1 MTTAGKVFLVGAGPG
16 DPDLITLKAIK
27 ALQQAEVVLVDD
39 LVNPELLAHCPQ
51 ARIVHVG
58 KRGGCKSTPQPFINR
73 MLIALAEQGQIVV
86 RLKGGDPFV
95 FGRGGEEMLALRAAG
110 VAYEVIPGM
119 TSGLSAC
126 ASMEVPATHRGLNH
140 GVTLVTGHTQ
150 DGGPLPWQA
159 LVASNTT
166 LVIYMGMQHLA
177 DISRELI
184 AAGMAADM
192 PCMVVENATRADERA
207 LVSSL
212 AAMPMHSHRHQM
224 QSPAMIVVG
233 EVVRLAN
240 SARTLQTLE
249 QQGVLTQLEYL
260 QAVNAN

>member
-39 LVNPELLAHCPQ
+39 LVNPDLLTHCPQ

-110 VAYEVIPGM
+110 VAYELIPGM

-126 ASMEVPATHRGLNH
+126 ASLEVPATHRGLNH

-150 DGGPLPWQA
+150 DGGPLPWRA

-184 AAGMAADM
+184 AAGMSPAM
-192 PCMVVENATRADERA
+192 PCMVVESATRDDERA
-207 LVSSL
+207 LVSTL
-212 AAMPMHSHRHQM
+212 EAMPLYSHQHQM
-224 QSPAMIVVG
+224 KSPAMIVVG
-233 EVVRLAN
+233 VVVKMAN
-240 SARTLQTLE
+240 SAKTLQAL
-249 QQGVLTQLEYL
+249 QQFDYL
-260 QAVNAN
+260 QAAKAS

>member
-39 LVNPELLAHCPQ
+39 LVNPDLLTHCPQ

-58 KRGGCKSTPQPFINR
+58 KRGGCKSTPQHFINR
-73 MLIALAEQGQIVV
+73 MMIALAEQGQQVV

-95 FGRGGEEMLALRAAG
+95 FGRGGEEMLAMRAAG
-110 VAYEVIPGM
+110 VTYEIIPGM

-126 ASMEVPATHRGLNH
+126 ASMDVPATHRGLNN

-150 DGGPLPWQA
+150 DGGPLPWRA
-159 LVASNTT
+159 LVESNTT

-184 AAGMAADM
+184 AAGMSKNM
-192 PCMVVENATRADERA
+192 PCMIVESATRADERA
-207 LVSSL
+207 LVSTIE
-212 AAMPMHSHRHQM
+212 AMPMLSHQHQM
-224 QSPAMIVVG
+224 KSPAMIVVG
-233 EVVRLAN
+233 EVVKMAN
-240 SARTLQTLE
+240 SAKTLE
-249 QQGVLTQLEYL
+249 MLSQVEYL
-260 QAVNAN
+260 QAVNGN